1 MRPGRAHALGLRG
14 SSVRVRGRRRIRAED
29 NRVVR
34 GARARVEA
42 DWMGRGAGH
51 RASPPPRRH
60 RMNID
65 MTHDMDTGQAAV
77 SQGTRVI

>member
-1 MRPGRAHALGLRG
+1 MMRPGRAHALGLRG

-42 DWMGRGAGH
+42 DWMEVR
-51 RASPPPRRH
+51 
-60 RMNID
+60 
-65 MTHDMDTGQAAV
+65 
-77 SQGTRVI
+77 